1 MPNLDPHKINERLVR
16 QVSALL
22 DQLENNKNVT
32 LRERFQAL
40 MAIAR
45 IQYVFVSLRREK
57 FDEPAAGTAVR
68 KYQTA
73 FKNDAGG
80 RKKSGRPAIAAV
92 RSGGNEPPPDW
103 LGDDDDGDGGGD
115 AA

>member
-1 MPNLDPHKINERLVR
+1 VANLSLDPHKINERLMR

-45 IQYVFVSLRREK
+45 IQYVFVNLRKEK
-57 FDEPAAGTAVR
+57 YDEPAAGAAVR

-80 RKKSGRPAIAAV
+80 RKKGRRSALAAV
-92 RSGGNEPPPDW
+92 PRQPEPEW
-103 LGDDDDGDGGGD
+103 LNDADDDTDDGD

>member
-1 MPNLDPHKINERLVR
+1 MANLDPHNINQRLMR
-16 QVSALL
+16 QVARLL
-22 DQLENNKNVT
+22 DQLEEGEHVT
-32 LRERFQAL
+32 IKDRFQAL

-45 IQYVFVSLRREK
+45 IQYVFVNLRKEK
-57 FDEPAAGTAVR
+57 LDEPAAGTAVR

-80 RKKSGRPAIAAV
+80 RKKGRRLAAV
-92 RSGGNEPPPDW
+92 QPGGAEPTPDW
-103 LGDDDDGDGGGD
+103 LNDDDGDGGD

>member
-1 MPNLDPHKINERLVR
+1 MR

-45 IQYVFVSLRREK
+45 IQYVFVNLRREK
-57 FDEPAAGTAVR
+57 FDEPAAGAAVR

-80 RKKSGRPAIAAV
+80 RKKGRRPVIAAV
-92 RSGGNEPPPDW
+92 RSGGHEPPPDW
-103 LGDDDDGDGGGD
+103 LGDDDTDDGD